1 MKRPLCIWVAA
12 ALLLFSVPSAAA
24 AQESPCVFRA
34 DATVDP
40 GSVLGLYGGRFGG
53 TPDIA
58 ICALSDI
65 EGAPSAA
72 KAQWRVEPLNSGQEF
87 VQCILPPSVPPDVY
101 AVYVVNDAGAS
112 EPQFVNRAEPF
123 CVSEAV
129 VCAGQTLRVFGRNFL
144 HPALDTP
151 EQTAVWLTKADGTG
165 RVQAVVVDAT
175 DYTVDILIPEGIDG
189 QYSLLVTNGAGGDYG
204 YGELPQEEA
213 FTVVAI
219 SDTIAAVKQDFEVYE
234 AWTSPI
240 GNTVYNVR
248 DFGAAGDGKTDD
260 SQALQDAL
268 DTAGTTGGRV
278 YLPAGDYCSAGL
290 TIPNGVVVYGDGTE
304 QTVLRHMDDRTGTK
318 FLTTYSNAGGMA
330 DLTVISEVCRPE
342 GDDIRRIGGYVV
354 GLRIFGC
361 SAGTPG
367 GFFLKRVN
375 MRITDGMA
383 VYNDSD
389 TAMLVMEDCDINAS
403 HSNVMNYSRA
413 RILDSRF
420 FNTERPVLMLGSE
433 GYSWVENNKIDAAHV
448 GAGREPGTNDT
459 EHRVMDLG
467 ILNNYVAGNYVTGE
481 YGATTPNTDNSGEGI
496 LFQSNRRTG
505 YGRVL
510 SADAQSVT
518 SEPGGI
524 KPDDG
529 SSGAGMRAGDYVAIV
544 EGTGIGQLRRIAAV
558 EGDRFTVDQPWD
570 IVPDQTSVFSAD
582 YRVNMHNIVVDNNID
597 AKTKKGGIMLYTKN
611 FDNIIANNRLN
622 NTGGIWLGQSQVK
635 KQYRAD
641 YSYFNT
647 VVGNICTGASD
658 PRGEKDGVSVGS
670 MKGNCAVIGIAV
682 DGGPVTTL
690 DKTLPSVGVY
700 GNRYLQNRLT
710 GIGSDVEASSSY
722 NVPFSQNSGILISTG
737 DSVEGH
743 MASRAVAAAHNV
755 ISETKA
761 GAHVSGSA
769 ADTLLY
775 QNDFAN
781 GNGYQLKDSGS
792 VRTVLVEPGPW
803 PAELYPVQE
812 DGQAAVTVYANG
824 FSDVSGVLVCA
835 QYRAGTLVS
844 CALEEARVWPFDTGT
859 FSFVLSDADEVR
871 FYLLDSF
878 DTLRPLAQGVWL
890 EG

>member
-1 MKRPLCIWVAA
+1 MKRPLCIWIAA
-12 ALLLFSVPSAAA
+12 ALLLFPVPPAA

-34 DATVDP
+34 DATARP
-40 GSVLGLYGGRFGG
+40 GSVLGLYGGQFGES
-53 TPDIA
+53 PQIA
-58 ICALSDI
+58 VCALSEI
-65 EGAPSAA
+65 EGAPSAE

-87 VQCILPPSVPPDVY
+87 AQCIVPPSVPPDVY
-101 AVYVVNDAGAS
+101 AAYVVNDAGTGG
-112 EPQFVNRAEPF
+112 PQFVNRAEPF

-144 HPALDTP
+144 HPATREP
-151 EQTAVWLTKADGTG
+151 GRISVWLVPEAGTAQ
-165 RVQAVVVDAT
+165 VQAAVVDAT
-175 DYTVDILIPEGIDG
+175 DYTVDFTIPAGVSG
-189 QYSLLVTNGAGGDYG
+189 KCGLMVTNGAGGDYG
-204 YGELPQEEA
+204 YGTLPAEEA
-213 FTVVAI
+213 FTVIAA
-219 SDTIAAVKQDFEVYE
+219 SDTVEAVKQDFDIHA
-234 AWTSPI
+234 AWAGPI

-260 SQALQDAL
+260 TQALQDAL
-268 DTAGTTGGRV
+268 DAAGTSGGRV
-278 YLPAGDYCSAGL
+278 YLPEGDYCSAGL
-290 TIPNGVVVYGDGTE
+290 TIPNGVVVYGDGAE
-304 QTVLRHMDDRTGTK
+304 QTVLRHLDDRAGTK
-318 FLTTYSNAGGMA
+318 FLTSYSNAGGMA
-330 DLTVISEVCRPE
+330 DLAIISEVCRPE
-342 GDDIRRIGGYVV
+342 GDAIRRTGGYVV
-354 GLRIFGC
+354 GLRIFGG
-361 SAGTPG
+361 SADTPG

-375 MRITDGMA
+375 MRITDGTA
-383 VYNDSD
+383 VYNDSG
-389 TAMLVMEDCDINAS
+389 TALLVVEDCDICAS
-403 HSNVMNYSRA
+403 HSNVMNYYTRA
-413 RILDSRF
+413 RIRDSRF
-420 FNTERPVLMLGSE
+420 FNTERPVLMLGGE
-433 GYSWVENNKIDAAHV
+433 GYSWVESNEIDAAHV

-524 KPDDG
+524 KPDGG
-529 SSGAGMRAGDYVAIV
+529 SAGAGMRAGDYVAIV

-558 EGDRFTVDQPWD
+558 EGDTFTVDQPWD

-582 YRVNMHNIVVDNNID
+582 YRVNMHNIVVGNNID

-611 FDNIIANNRLN
+611 FDNIIAENRLS

-635 KQYRAD
+635 SQYRAD

-647 VVGNICTGASD
+647 VAGNTCTGASD

-755 ISETKA
+755 ISNTKA

-775 QNDFAN
+775 QNDFTN
-781 GNGYQLKDSGS
+781 GNGYQVKDSGS

-812 DGQAAVTVYANG
+812 GGQAAVTVYANG

-835 QYRAGTLVS
+835 QYRAGTLVA

-859 FSFVLSDADEVR
+859 FPFTLTDADEVR
-871 FYLLDSF
+871 FYLLESLG
-878 DTLRPLAQGVWL
+878 TLRPLAQGVWL